1 MLFSVFHCAR
11 SIAAAAAAA
20 AASITHSFNAISS
33 RDLHLYLVL
42 TLSTQLMIAPL

>member
-11 SIAAAAAAA
+11 SIAAAAAA